1 MKALF
6 SLFLSAIMAN
16 RRVMRTQRAPYT
28 ENNFINIK
36 EVKLGVVYDQKINQ
50 IELKMIISKESFLR
64 FFEG

>member
-36 EVKLGVVYDQKINQ
+36 EVKLGVVYGQKINQ
-50 IELKMIISKESFLR
+50 IELKMIISKEGFLR